1 MTKIN
6 KSKVNGV
13 DFDEIVQ
20 NSKKSDNY
28 NYIFYSKTD
37 TTLNSAENEIL
48 PI

>member
-28 NYIFYSKTD
+28 NYIFLFKTD
-37 TTLNSAENEIL
+37 IL
-48 PI
+48 